1 MKSYFFFQLNTQK
14 VPRKLLLCTFWCQT
28 PKEKQKLLFN
38 PQQLKQ
44 ADLSFYNGVL
54 HEVHD
59 TLKNTSA
66 TLKNY
71 PDLFISSVLMMNI
84 FVICINT
91 LSLITSNLFKYA
103 DKVTDLSDYISNVCK
118 YLSFNF
124 YKLTILERLKSR
136 EGHKFSWLWLE
147 RRYPGLSNIHPPC
160 VVLTFNTMAS

>member
-1 MKSYFFFQLNTQK
+1 MKVHIFELQRIMWWYDMIDHRSYAHNLSSCEILFFFQLNTQK

-103 DKVTDLSDYISNVCK
+103 DKVTDLSDYILNVFK

-124 YKLTILERLKSR
+124 YKSLL
-136 EGHKFSWLWLE
+136 F
-147 RRYPGLSNIHPPC
+147 
-160 VVLTFNTMAS
+160 